1 MRRSKFEKT
10 IAIDDAERKK
20 IRQKFFDA
28 VNNSEAYSDLILT
41 DWCWRTIDEI
51 NDIRFNSFY
60 YNSSNYEEGVKK
72 SAQNLVEMVDFIDD
86 KILMIDKIKKQIERN
101 KENWERFKEN
111 PTMFLVAQDYG
122 FNNNYIFAYEI
133 NKDGKGIEV
142 NGFDS
147 QEHRNILKNYNYP
160 SYNLRPMEYYEF
172 ENYYIP
178 NRCEA
183 HVFTSEEE
191 LVNYVNYLRNLWHES
206 MDKIDE
212 NECKKYRDTD
222 AKYYL

>member
-20 IRQKFFDA
+20 IKQKFFDA

-41 DWCWRTIDEI
+41 DWCWITIHEI
-51 NDIRFNSFY
+51 HNKEFNSFY
-60 YNSSNYEEGVKK
+60 YNSSNYEEGVKE

-133 NKDGKGIEV
+133 NKDGMGIEV

-160 SYNLRPMEYYEF
+160 SYNLRPMEYDEF
-172 ENYYIP
+172 ENFYIP
-178 NRCEA
+178 NRCKA

>member
-1 MRRSKFEKT
+1 M
-10 IAIDDAERKK
+10 
-20 IRQKFFDA
+20 
-28 VNNSEAYSDLILT
+28 
-41 DWCWRTIDEI
+41 
-51 NDIRFNSFY
+51 
-60 YNSSNYEEGVKK
+60 
-72 SAQNLVEMVDFIDD
+72 
-86 KILMIDKIKKQIERN
+86 
-101 KENWERFKEN
+101 
-111 PTMFLVAQDYG
+111 
-122 FNNNYIFAYEI
+122 
-133 NKDGKGIEV
+133 GIEV

>member
-20 IRQKFFDA
+20 IKQKFFDA

-41 DWCWRTIDEI
+41 DWYWITIHEI
-51 NDIRFNSFY
+51 NNKGFNSFY
-60 YNSSNYEEGVKK
+60 YNSSNYEEGVKE

-86 KILMIDKIKKQIERN
+86 KILMINKIKKQIERN

-133 NKDGKGIEV
+133 NKDV
-142 NGFDS
+142 NKK
-147 QEHRNILKNYNYP
+147 LK
-160 SYNLRPMEYYEF
+160 
-172 ENYYIP
+172 
-178 NRCEA
+178 
-183 HVFTSEEE
+183 
-191 LVNYVNYLRNLWHES
+191 
-206 MDKIDE
+206 DKRK
-212 NECKKYRDTD
+212 C
-222 AKYYL
+222 L

>member
-1 MRRSKFEKT
+1 
-10 IAIDDAERKK
+10 
-20 IRQKFFDA
+20 
-28 VNNSEAYSDLILT
+28 
-41 DWCWRTIDEI
+41 
-51 NDIRFNSFY
+51 
-60 YNSSNYEEGVKK
+60 
-72 SAQNLVEMVDFIDD
+72 
-86 KILMIDKIKKQIERN
+86 
-101 KENWERFKEN
+101 
-111 PTMFLVAQDYG
+111 
-122 FNNNYIFAYEI
+122 
-133 NKDGKGIEV
+133 
-142 NGFDS
+142 
-147 QEHRNILKNYNYP
+147 
-160 SYNLRPMEYYEF
+160 MEYYEF

>member
-20 IRQKFFDA
+20 IKQKFFDA

-41 DWCWRTIDEI
+41 DWYWITIHEI
-51 NDIRFNSFY
+51 HNKGFNSFY

-133 NKDGKGIEV
+133 NKDEMGIEV

-160 SYNLRPMEYYEF
+160 SYNLRPMEYDEF
-172 ENYYIP
+172 ENFYIP
-178 NRCEA
+178 NRCKA

-212 NECKKYRDTD
+212 NERKKYRDTD